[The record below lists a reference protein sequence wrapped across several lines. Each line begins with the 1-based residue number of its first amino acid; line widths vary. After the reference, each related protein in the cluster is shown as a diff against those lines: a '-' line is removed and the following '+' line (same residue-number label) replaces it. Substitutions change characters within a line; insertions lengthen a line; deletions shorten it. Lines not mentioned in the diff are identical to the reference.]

1 MLRIQ
6 IAFNSGDLAFQEI
19 TLSRS
24 CRDSGTR
31 LVPRKHR
38 FRWTSMTGQSVNP
51 EQRAAGGATR
61 LELGTKANE
70 ESNLAPTYSEYRFME
85 NVNRRGEKSAFR
97 ARRNPDRVWSNI
109 SNGLK
114 RLGFRSRKFLA
125 RLVSESSRA
134 CTIRVRRFEEALEA
148 SRRAQQPSGQRP
160 IGFCFL
166 RRGRGGTREPCGVEN
181 DWEAC

>member
-160 IGFCFL
+160 IG
-166 RRGRGGTREPCGVEN
+166 
-181 DWEAC
+181 